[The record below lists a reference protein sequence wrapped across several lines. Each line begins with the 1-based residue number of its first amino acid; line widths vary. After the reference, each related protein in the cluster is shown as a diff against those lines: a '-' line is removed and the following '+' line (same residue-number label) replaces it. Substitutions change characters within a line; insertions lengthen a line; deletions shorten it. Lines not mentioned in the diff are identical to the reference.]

1 MSLTASKEAV
11 AVFPVPGVPVIR
23 TFGRFRLCSTTLSSL
38 MIDDGDVV
46 VWIGVDRYRQVQLRL
61 EQGTVSIS
69 ARNSFPWRLICSY
82 RYLLGA
88 NGVTNKGTLV

>member
-46 VWIGVDRYRQVQLRL
+46 VWIGVDRYRQVQLR
-61 EQGTVSIS
+61 
-69 ARNSFPWRLICSY
+69 